1 MPRDNIV
8 TYTKFT
14 PGNAMKS
21 CYVNRIFTHKYALGN
36 FQMLFFARYIY
47 LNVPFSGLFSLHL
60 HTNTL
65 RDFGIVHH
73 SNGFQRYRLN
83 SVMFD
88 VWSKMSHSLLFVGK
102 YKKTCLSFQTVVQN
116 GQRMCGE
123 ETKRKRAIKVKST
136 RCNLALLSIIQRYIL
151 NATTVTVFTL
161 TFARFGGWLD
171 SNPWLSKI
179 DWLSNP
185 DSP

>member
-1 MPRDNIV
+1 MPWNRVMSTEFSHTN
-8 TYTKFT
+8 THSETFR
-14 PGNAMKS
+14 
-21 CYVNRIFTHKYALGN
+21 CYFSLDIFIWMFL
-36 FQMLFFARYIY
+36 
-47 LNVPFSGLFSLHL
+47 FSGLFSLHL

-123 ETKRKRAIKVKST
+123 ETERKRAIKVKST

-161 TFARFGGWLD
+161 TLARFGGWLD